1 MDGKDFCPLLPPH
14 VVFLRATPIALPVS
28 IILAAFSPVKRR
40 NRHLPPPGVDA
51 CLPLVGTFGV
61 RDYMA
66 ILLQRKRNEKAQA
79 GRQRSFFDLTTA
91 SAEAG

>member
-14 VVFLRATPIALPVS
+14 VVFLRATPIALPLS
-28 IILAAFSPVKRR
+28 IILAAFSPVKRG

-51 CLPLVGTFGV
+51 CLPLVGTFRV
-61 RDYMA
+61 RDCMA
-66 ILLQRKRNEKAQA
+66 IWFQRKQNEKAQA
-79 GRQRSFFDLTTA
+79 GRQRSFFNLTTA